1 MRVPG
6 LSVAVAVGLS
16 FLSWAFLGVMF
27 AVDRTLGTV
36 AARRPGRKVAGE

>member
-1 MRVPG
+1 MWIPG

-16 FLSWAFLGVMF
+16 LLNFAFLGAMF
-27 AVDRTLGTV
+27 ALDRTLGTI